1 MTKRN
6 PKLAALL
13 SVIPGLGQFYNKR
26 PIKGTIF
33 FIFFISF
40 ISVFYSFLNIGFWG
54 LFTLGTVPKLDDSRV
69 LLAQGIISILLV
81 AFAIML
87 YVINILDAYR
97 NAERFNRNEEIKD
110 PKARMVATW
119 DKTFPYLLISPGTFL
134 LIFVVVFN
142 DEFGAIN
149 NDILQPLLG
158 VAPAWL
164 SDPFWAKV
172 ALIGIQVWL

>member
-97 NAERFNRNEEIKD
+97 NAERFNRNEEIEGSEGTYGCNMGQDVPILTNLTRYILIDICSCISINIYVWSSIYKLQFIQR
-110 PKARMVATW
+110 ASETHIRMGW
-119 DKTFPYLLISPGTFL
+119 FR
-134 LIFVVVFN
+134 
-142 DEFGAIN
+142 
-149 NDILQPLLG
+149 
-158 VAPAWL
+158 
-164 SDPFWAKV
+164 
-172 ALIGIQVWL
+172 

>member
-54 LFTLGTVPKLDDSRV
+54 LFTLGTVPEVRRFSCLTCTRYYFY
-69 LLAQGIISILLV
+69 LTRC
-81 AFAIML
+81 FRNHAI
-87 YVINILDAYR
+87 YH
-97 NAERFNRNEEIKD
+97 
-110 PKARMVATW
+110 
-119 DKTFPYLLISPGTFL
+119 
-134 LIFVVVFN
+134 
-142 DEFGAIN
+142 
-149 NDILQPLLG
+149 
-158 VAPAWL
+158 
-164 SDPFWAKV
+164 
-172 ALIGIQVWL
+172 

>member
-69 LLAQGIISILLV
+69 LLAQGIISILLF

-110 PKARMVATW
+110 PKARMV
-119 DKTFPYLLISPGTFL
+119 
-134 LIFVVVFN
+134 
-142 DEFGAIN
+142 
-149 NDILQPLLG
+149 
-158 VAPAWL
+158 
-164 SDPFWAKV
+164 
-172 ALIGIQVWL
+172 